1 MLMLAAVTTTIQAQT
16 TSFGFRAGLNSA
28 TVNFEDESGLGIEP
42 DSRLGLDLALMASL
56 GITEEFSIQPE
67 LHFIQKGFRLDLD
80 FGAGDVIE
88 SQVILNYLELP
99 VLAKYAFGG
108 ETLQGFVNAG
118 PSMGY
123 ALSGKSKAESNGIE
137 EEEDLDFKEDGVKR
151 TDFSFVLGGGLGIE
165 AGPATVF
172 LDIRYLLGLT
182 NLDDSGDDDSPTQRN
197 RGLGFGVGILFPL
210 GN

>member
-1 MLMLAAVTTTIQAQT
+1 MLALAAVATTIQAQT
-16 TSFGFRAGLNSA
+16 TSFGLRAGLNSA
-28 TVNFEDESGLGIEP
+28 TINFEDETGLGIEP
-42 DSRLGLDLALMASL
+42 DSRIGLDLALMASL

-80 FGAGDVIE
+80 FGVGDVVE
-88 SQVILNYLELP
+88 SQVLVNYLEIP

-108 ETLQGFVNAG
+108 ETLQGFVNGG
-118 PSMGY
+118 PSIGY
-123 ALSGKSKAESNGIE
+123 GLSGKSKAKSNGVE

-151 TDFSFVLGGGLGIE
+151 TDFSFVFGGGLSIK

-182 NLDDSGDDDSPTQRN
+182 NIDDSGDDDSPKQRN
-197 RGLGFGVGILFPL
+197 RGLGFGLGVLFPI
-210 GN
+210 GE